1 MEVTLYLLD
10 NIYSGNFIIFK
21 RPTPAISATHG
32 ARFNLLFP
40 KYKKE
45 TVRIRREIYGF
56 SERPC
61 QMIWPND
68 DVFVVL

>member
-1 MEVTLYLLD
+1 MKVTLYLLD

-40 KYKKE
+40 KYKKKKRFE
-45 TVRIRREIYGF
+45 FDGKFTAFPNGLVR
-56 SERPC
+56 
-61 QMIWPND
+61 
-68 DVFVVL
+68 